1 MAIMKSVELKG
12 LLLTCTVAAVL
23 GALVAAIVYFSPLKE
38 TTLAPLV
45 NLVLIIAVFVGGSYV
60 AKTRGS
66 RGLIGGITLGIMFF
80 VVMFVLTLIFSP
92 NLPGF
97 KSFLQHLCICLIA
110 GGLGGIFGIGL
121 SS

>member
-1 MAIMKSVELKG
+1 MAIIKSVELKG
-12 LLLTCTVAAVL
+12 LFLTCTVAAVL
-23 GALVAAIVYFSPLKE
+23 GGLLAALVYLSPLRE
-38 TTLAPLV
+38 TVLDPLA

-66 RGLIGGITLGIMFF
+66 RGLVGGITLGIMFF

-92 NLPGF
+92 TLPGF
-97 KSFLQHLCICLIA
+97 KSFLQHLCICVIA